1 MNAMIND
8 KEHMNE
14 YGYFAKDVAAD
25 LSVTSSTLRRWSLE
39 LEKHGYVFE
48 RNEKEK
54 RIYFESDFKTFRE
67 LKRLLSNSV
76 PFVDAIKAVAVT
88 KTDETNASRTQG
100 VFFDRRLSEQ
110 QFREII
116 NEEVQAAMAE
126 EREMMFRAFE
136 KKLDNIIERRDRSLM
151 HEIRKNRERQLLETA
166 ATVETPSKSAE
177 KKSFWRR
184 IFYK

>member
-1 MNAMIND
+1 MIND
-8 KEHMNE
+8 KEHMNQ

-39 LEKHGYVFE
+39 LEKHGYIFE
-48 RNEKEK
+48 RNEKEQ
-54 RIYFESDFKTFRE
+54 RIYFERDFKTFRE

-76 PFVDAIKAVAVT
+76 PFIDAIKAVATT
-88 KTDETNASRTQG
+88 KTDEKSATRTQG

-136 KKLDNIIERRDRSLM
+136 QKLDNIIERRDRSLM
-151 HEIRKNRERQLLETA
+151 HEIRKDREKQLLETA
-166 ATVETPSKSAE
+166 ATFETPKSAE